1 MKERTSRSLD
11 DGDIE
16 FVEILQS
23 LGMQRAVA
31 MVITYISKAGEATSK
46 EIEEATRLSQS
57 EVSVAV
63 QGLRGAEWIDERTA
77 QPQGKG
83 RPPAVYSLST
93 PLGGIIRR
101 LEEEKMRE
109 HAEVMEKI
117 RRLKALA

>member
-1 MKERTSRSLD
+1 MTEGSTRSLD
-11 DGDIE
+11 DGDLE

-23 LGMQRAVA
+23 LGIQRAMAV
-31 MVITYISKAGEATSK
+31 VITYISKAGEATSK
-46 EIEEATRLSQS
+46 EIEEATRLRQS

-63 QGLRGAEWIDERTA
+63 HGLRGEDWIDERTA

-93 PLGGIIRR
+93 PLEGIIRR
-101 LEEEKMRE
+101 LEEEKRRE